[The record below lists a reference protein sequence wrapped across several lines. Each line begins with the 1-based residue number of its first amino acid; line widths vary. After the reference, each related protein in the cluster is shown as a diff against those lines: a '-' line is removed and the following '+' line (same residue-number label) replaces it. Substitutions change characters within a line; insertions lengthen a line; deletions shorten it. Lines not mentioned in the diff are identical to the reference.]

1 MDSTNNKSL
10 ILAWQFHS
18 LNSFCQIFSKAT
30 RFTTNFPRPE
40 FCLFFGIFSSFSSF
54 CMWLTPPKPF
64 IFVVQSVHWVEWK
77 TSFSLIHE
85 QINHKFS
92 SYKSID
98 SIHLLTA
105 AVYWA
110 STKVCVNFLDKT
122 SIVLFLD
129 LSKNYLVFYIYC
141 VLFGCEKKW
150 ELYSDRK
157 QRVQNCSFV
166 TVQYLGATGK
176 NLLLWGYRFSLWTH
190 SKQLWLTT
198 LVVCMATKTP
208 GSYNRGSNQEEN
220 WWPSAQWVTAR
231 MRSSALASPFFAL
244 LYVLD
249 AKHTQHIVGCWRRR
263 SISSTDSN
271 TCSWRRWRRIVVV
284 WVLQPVHRNA
294 PFCRALNVVVAAATI

>member
-1 MDSTNNKSL
+1 MLGSSIRWTHFAKSFPKL
-10 ILAWQFHS
+10 HVSQRLFLDPSFVCFSVFFLVFLRFVCDWHHPSRLFLS
-18 LNSFCQIFSKAT
+18 FNLCTGLNGK
-30 RFTTNFPRPE
+30 
-40 FCLFFGIFSSFSSF
+40 LFFSDSR
-54 CMWLTPPKPF
+54 TNKPQNF
-64 IFVVQSVHWVEWK
+64 E
-77 TSFSLIHE
+77 L
-85 QINHKFS
+85 
-92 SYKSID
+92 KSID

-190 SKQLWLTT
+190 SKQHWLTT

-263 SISSTDSN
+263 GISSTDSN

-294 PFCRALNVVVAAATI
+294 PFCRALNVAVAAATI